1 MATFWLDL
9 VRYADSIGYHSDTNM
24 DVYLFR
30 EWVINAFNS
39 NLKYDQFTREQIA
52 GDLLPNS
59 TDEQKVASGY
69 NRLLQT
75 TEEGGAQPKEYVAIY
90 AADRVRNVS
99 SAWLGGTLGCAQCHD
114 HKYDPYTAKDFY
126 SMAAFFADIK
136 EKACFFFNISKE
148 SSHGIE
154 VLRRIRIVLVVVTL
168 GTSKCTTKPC

>member
-24 DVYLFR
+24 DVYLYR

-59 TDEQKVASGY
+59 TDDQKVASGY

-136 EKACFFFNISKE
+136 EKAV
-148 SSHGIE
+148 G
-154 VLRRIRIVLVVVTL
+154 RRDPGMACLLYTSPSPRDIR
-168 GTSKCTTKPC
+168 